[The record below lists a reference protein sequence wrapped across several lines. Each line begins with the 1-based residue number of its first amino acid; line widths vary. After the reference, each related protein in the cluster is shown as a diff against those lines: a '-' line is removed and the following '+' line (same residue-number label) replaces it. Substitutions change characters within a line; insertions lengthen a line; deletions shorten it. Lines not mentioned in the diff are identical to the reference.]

1 MKTLLHLL
9 NQPADD
15 LVLAVVSAQKSNPE
29 NTVTV
34 IDLSRPE
41 TDYRDVLESVFAAD
55 SVQCW

>member
-41 TDYRDVLESVFAAD
+41 TDYRAVVESVFSAD
-55 SVQCW
+55 SIQCW